1 MPALDLSADARAAVG
16 ATQSKAEDVGGRLLA
31 EDAVVAMFADRTAG
45 VSKRVRDQ
53 LPKLENNLATQHLL
67 IRGVAA
73 LDKQA
78 LMFRAERR
86 WPRAFMTG
94 WPGLRAVDLQSAPDL
109 GRYDFPAV
117 IRSQSEKHLSGEED
131 YRVLPSGPGR
141 RVWLLNAGRTL
152 IPCCRSTWVCRRALA
167 A

>member
-1 MPALDLSADARAAVG
+1 MPALDLSADARADVG

-86 WPRAFMTG
+86 WPRAFM
-94 WPGLRAVDLQSAPDL
+94 RA
-109 GRYDFPAV
+109 
-117 IRSQSEKHLSGEED
+117 
-131 YRVLPSGPGR
+131 GPGSVR
-141 RVWLLNAGRTL
+141 LTCKVLLTWDDMTSLRSFDLSPRNTFQVKRITGFYPRVQVDASGF
-152 IPCCRSTWVCRRALA
+152 
-167 A
+167 